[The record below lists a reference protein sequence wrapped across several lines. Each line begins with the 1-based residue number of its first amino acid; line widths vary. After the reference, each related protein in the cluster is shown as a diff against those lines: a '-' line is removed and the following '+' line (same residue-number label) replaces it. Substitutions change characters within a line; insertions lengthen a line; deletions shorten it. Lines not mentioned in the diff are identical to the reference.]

1 MRPDGIRPLD
11 CEHEVSLDTFMNLEI
26 LLLFMVLPPIVGAA
40 LNGIFGR
47 RFSQA
52 AVSVIGCGGA
62 CLSMV
67 FALLSAWTYTQ
78 SASQPAPFIHSY
90 FTWIQA
96 GELRAEYAL
105 YYDRLTLIMTLTV
118 TVVAFLIHLY
128 SRGYMEHEGGY
139 YRFFTYLN
147 LFLFMMLTLVT
158 ASNYPLMFVGWEGV
172 GLCSYL
178 LIGFYFRKKSASDAG
193 KKAFIVTRIGDA
205 GFTVGVAL
213 LFWTFQSL
221 DFATVFQRVKD
232 LPQGE
237 FETVLTAV
245 GLLLFLGAAGK
256 SAQLPLYVWLPDA
269 MEGPTP
275 VSALIHAATM
285 VTAGV
290 YLVARSSIIFA
301 HAPSALAVVGAV
313 GCLTAIF
320 AATIALTQNDL
331 KRMLA
336 YSTIS
341 QLGYMFLGCGAG
353 VFAAGIFHLMTH
365 AFFKSLL
372 FLCAGSVMH
381 AMSGEL
387 DMRKMGGL
395 RHKLKTT
402 HATFLIATLAI
413 SGVPGLAG
421 FFSKDEVLAGAY
433 EGPLGKPLLYWV
445 GTFTAALTAFYMF
458 RGLYMTFWGES
469 RVGPETEHHLH
480 ESSSKMTVPLI
491 VLAFFS
497 IVAGWVSIPKAWHGS
512 EAFDRYLEPV
522 FNPATDALRQVPSH
536 HVGDLG
542 PAVLMGFSVLA
553 ALIGIAV
560 ASWWY
565 LKSTEI
571 PERLAQRFA
580 VFYRILTHKYYVDE
594 FYNWLIVHPMRVIS
608 EKFLW
613 RVVDVAAIDNGL
625 VNGAGESTSGVG
637 NALRRIQS
645 GNIPSYATWVL
656 MGAVLWMLYVFAAH
670 G

>member
-1 MRPDGIRPLD
+1 
-11 CEHEVSLDTFMNLEI
+11 MNLEI
-26 LLLFMVLPPIVGAA
+26 LLLLMVLPPLVGAA
-40 LNGIFGR
+40 LNGVVGR

-52 AVSVIGCGGA
+52 TVSIIGCGGA
-62 CLSMV
+62 GLSMV
-67 FALLSAWTYTQ
+67 FALLSAWVYSNSARSLEPFTY
-78 SASQPAPFIHSY
+78 PY
-90 FTWIQA
+90 FTWIEA
-96 GELRAEYAL
+96 GALRAQYAF

-147 LFLFMMLTLVT
+147 LFLFMMLTLIT
-158 ASNYPLMFVGWEGV
+158 AGNYPLMFVGWEGV

-178 LIGFYFRKKSASDAG
+178 LIGFYFKKKSASDAG

-213 LFWTFQSL
+213 LFWTFHSL
-221 DFATVFQRVKD
+221 DFQTVFSRVAA
-232 LPQGE
+232 LPQGQLQG
-237 FETVLTAV
+237 VLTAI

-290 YLVARSSIIFA
+290 YLVARSSIIYA

-313 GCLTAIF
+313 GCLTALF
-320 AATIALTQNDL
+320 AGTIALTQNDL

-372 FLCAGSVMH
+372 FLAAGSVMH

-402 HATFLIATLAI
+402 HATFLIATIAI
-413 SGVPGLAG
+413 SGVPLIGAG
-421 FFSKDEVLAGAY
+421 FFSKDEILAGAF
-433 EGPLGKPLLYWV
+433 EGPLGKPWLFWL
-445 GTFTAALTAFYMF
+445 GTFTAGLTAFYMF
-458 RGLYMTFWGES
+458 RGLCMTFYGKS
-469 RVGPETEHHLH
+469 RVEPETEHHLH
-480 ESSSKMTVPLI
+480 ESSCKMTIPLM

-497 IVAGWVSIPKAWHGS
+497 VVAGWVSWPKAWNGT
-512 EAFDRYLEPV
+512 EAFDRYLDPV
-522 FNPATDALRQVPSH
+522 FGPATAALRSASPEH
-536 HVGDLG
+536 AGDLS
-542 PAVLMGFSVLA
+542 PAALMSFSILA
-553 ALIGIAV
+553 AAIGIGV
-560 ASWWY
+560 ALWWY
-565 LKSTEI
+565 LKSTDI
-571 PERLAQRFA
+571 PEQLAERFA
-580 VFYRILTHKYYVDE
+580 DMYRILTHKYYVDE
-594 FYNWLIVHPMRVIS
+594 FYNWLIVRPLRVVS

-613 RVVDVAAIDNGL
+613 RVVDAGAIDNLL
-625 VNGAGESTSGVG
+625 VNGTGEGTAGVG
-637 NALRRIQS
+637 NLLRRIQS
-645 GNIPSYATWVL
+645 GNISSYATWVL
-656 MGAVLWMLYVFAAH
+656 LGAVLWLLYILATHA
-670 G
+670 

>member
-1 MRPDGIRPLD
+1 
-11 CEHEVSLDTFMNLEI
+11 
-26 LLLFMVLPPIVGAA
+26 
-40 LNGIFGR
+40 
-47 RFSQA
+47 
-52 AVSVIGCGGA
+52 
-62 CLSMV
+62 MV
-67 FALLSAWTYTQ
+67 FALLSAWIY
-78 SASQPAPFIHSY
+78 SKSGSQPVPLPYRY

-96 GELRAEYAL
+96 GQLRADYAF

-158 ASNYPLMFVGWEGV
+158 AGNYPLMFVGWEGV

-213 LFWTFQSL
+213 LFWTFHSL
-221 DFATVFQRVKD
+221 DFKTVFPLVAS
-232 LPQGE
+232 LHQGE
-237 FETVLTAV
+237 FERVLTTV
-245 GLLLFLGAAGK
+245 GLLLFMGAAGK

-290 YLVARSSIIFA
+290 YLVARSSIIYA
-301 HAPSALAVVGAV
+301 HAPAALAVVGIV
-313 GCLTAIF
+313 GCLTAFF
-320 AATIALTQNDL
+320 AGTIALTQNDL

-341 QLGYMFLGCGAG
+341 QLGYMFLGCGVG

-372 FLCAGSVMH
+372 FLAAGSVMH

-402 HATFLIATLAI
+402 YATFLIGTIAI
-413 SGVPGLAG
+413 SGIPPLAG
-421 FFSKDEVLAGAY
+421 FFSKDEILAGAY
-433 EGPLGKPLLYWV
+433 EGPLGSPLLYWL
-445 GTFTAALTAFYMF
+445 GTLTAGLTAFYMF

-469 RVGPETEHHLH
+469 RVDPETAHHVH
-480 ESSSKMTVPLI
+480 ESGYKMTIPLI

-497 IVAGWVSIPKAWHGS
+497 VVAGWVSIPKALHGT
-512 EAFDRYLEPV
+512 EAFDQYLDPV
-522 FNPATDALRQVPSH
+522 FGPATEALRHVPSEH
-536 HVGDLG
+536 LGDLS
-542 PAVLMGFSVLA
+542 PAALMGFSILA
-553 ALIGIAV
+553 ALIGIGL

-565 LKSTEI
+565 LKSTDI
-571 PERLAQRFA
+571 PDQLAERYADA
-580 VFYRILTHKYYVDE
+580 YRILTHKYYVDE
-594 FYNWLIVHPMRVIS
+594 FYNWLIVRPLCIVS
-608 EKFLW
+608 DKFLW
-613 RVVDVAAIDNGL
+613 RIVDAGVIDNAL
-625 VNGAGESTSGVG
+625 VNGAGEGTASVG
-637 NALRRIQS
+637 DVLRRIQS
-645 GNIPSYATWVL
+645 GNIPSYAAWVL
-656 MGAVLWMLYVFAAH
+656 LGAVLWMLYIFVAR
-670 G
+670 

>member
-1 MRPDGIRPLD
+1 M
-11 CEHEVSLDTFMNLEI
+11 TLEY
-26 LLLFMVLPPIVGAA
+26 LLLLMVLPPLAGAA

-47 RFSQA
+47 RFSQGV
-52 AVSVIGCGGA
+52 VSVIACGAAG
-62 CLSMV
+62 LSMG
-67 FALLSAWTYTQ
+67 FALLSAWIY
-78 SASQPAPFIHSY
+78 SVSPGQPEPFVHRY

-96 GELRAEYAL
+96 GILRADYAY

-178 LIGFYFRKKSASDAG
+178 LIGFYIRKKSASDAG
-193 KKAFIVTRIGDA
+193 KKAFIVTRIGDV
-205 GFTVGVAL
+205 GFTLGVAL
-213 LFWTFQSL
+213 MFWTFHSF
-221 DFATVFQRVKD
+221 DFHSVFDQVAA

-237 FETVLTAV
+237 FGGVLTAIGV
-245 GLLLFLGAAGK
+245 LLFLGAVGK

-290 YLVARSSIIFA
+290 YLVARSSVIFA
-301 HAPSALAVVGAV
+301 HAPSALAVVGVV
-313 GCLTAIF
+313 GCLTAF
-320 AATIALTQNDL
+320 YAATIALTQNDL

-372 FLCAGSVMH
+372 FLAAGSVMH

-395 RHKLKTT
+395 RHKLKITY
-402 HATFLIATLAI
+402 ATFLIATIAI
-413 SGVPGLAG
+413 SGIPPFAG
-421 FFSKDEVLAGAY
+421 FFSKDEILAGAY
-433 EGPLGKPLLYWV
+433 EGPLGRPWLYWL
-445 GTFTAALTAFYMF
+445 GTLTAALTAFYMF
-458 RGLYMTFWGES
+458 RALSMTFLGKS
-469 RVGPETEHHLH
+469 RVQPETAQHLH
-480 ESSSKMTVPLI
+480 ESSSKMTIPMM

-497 IVAGWVSIPKAWHGS
+497 VVAGWVSWPKALGGS
-512 EAFDRYLEPV
+512 EAFNRYLDPV
-522 FNPATDALRQVPSH
+522 FSPATAALRSISPERAAAISS
-536 HVGDLG
+536 GW
-542 PAVLMGFSVLA
+542 LMAFSLLA
-553 ALIGIAV
+553 AIIGLGLAL
-560 ASWWY
+560 WWY
-565 LKSTEI
+565 LKSTSI
-571 PERLAQRFA
+571 PEQLAERYA
-580 VFYRILTHKYYVDE
+580 EIYKVLTHKYYVDE
-594 FYNWLIVHPMRVIS
+594 FYDWLIVRPLLTIS
-608 EKFLW
+608 DKFLW
-613 RVVDVAAIDNGL
+613 RIVDAGAIDNVM
-625 VNGAGESTSGVG
+625 VNGAGDSTAEVGGV
-637 NALRRIQS
+637 LRRLQS
-645 GNIPSYATWVL
+645 GNISSYATWVL
-656 MGAVLWMLYVFAAH
+656 LGAVLWLLYLYAVHA
-670 G
+670 